1 MNNCNECIFGDNVS
15 DANERLAK
23 METKVDHV
31 ESDVKEMKSDVKN
44 MERSLATL
52 AAIAESN
59 QKMEPRVKA
68 LEEKVTRWGGG
79 IAVFI
84 AVLTFFGDK
93 VKGLFG

>member
-1 MNNCNECIFGDNVS
+1 MDKCADCVFGEGVS
-15 DANERLAK
+15 NPNERLAGL
-23 METKVDHV
+23 ESTVDHLA
-31 ESDVKEMKSDVKN
+31 EDMKEVKSDVKQMN
-44 MERSLATL
+44 QSLATL

-79 IAVFI
+79 LVVFI